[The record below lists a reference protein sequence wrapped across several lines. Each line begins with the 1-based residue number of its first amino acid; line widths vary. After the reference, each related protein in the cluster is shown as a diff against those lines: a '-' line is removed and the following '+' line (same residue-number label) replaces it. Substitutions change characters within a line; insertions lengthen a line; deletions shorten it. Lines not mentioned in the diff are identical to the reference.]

1 MTSKRWW
8 TTGVDWIDLLYPPYT
23 AMVLS
28 YVVIGACMTPEG
40 PIWSLTGLALLAYFL
55 GVGVAAHCF
64 DEVKG
69 HPLGTNI
76 SDRILLA
83 VGAISMALIGALA
96 LFGFLWLEYGWLP
109 FYMPWLGLP
118 ESPRRGGIGLLAFAA
133 VEAFFVFAYSLELFG
148 GRFHNDFCFVFS
160 WAFLPT
166 LFGYYIN
173 ALRLDL
179 HAILLALAISMT
191 AVIETRI
198 NHWVKRMSEDP
209 RREYAP
215 WIKEPQEAVQ
225 ATVALTVLLAI
236 ALALWR
242 ALGPV
247 GLI

>member
-1 MTSKRWW
+1 
-8 TTGVDWIDLLYPPYT
+8 
-23 AMVLS
+23 MVLS
-28 YVVIGACMTPEG
+28 YIVIGACMVPEG
-40 PIWSLTGLALLAYFL
+40 PNWTLTTLALLAYFL

-69 HPLGTNI
+69 HPLGTKIN
-76 SDRILLA
+76 DKVLLA
-83 VGAISMALIGALA
+83 VGAISMALIGALTLA
-96 LFGFLWLEYGWLP
+96 GFLWLEYGWVPEAFSWLP
-109 FYMPWLGLP
+109 LP
-118 ESPRRGGIGLLAFAA
+118 ESPGRGGIGLLAFAA
-133 VEAFFVFAYSLELFG
+133 VESFFVFAYSLELFG
-148 GRFHNDFCFVFS
+148 GRFHNDFWFVFS

-173 ALRLDL
+173 ALRIDL

-191 AVIETRI
+191 AVVETRI

-236 ALALWR
+236 TLALWR
-242 ALGPV
+242 LLGPI
-247 GLI
+247 GLL